1 MTIDASLATA
11 PHDRVAKDEVRVALA
26 LGMASAL
33 GEELLAALVASPR
46 YRLVHV
52 ALKRAIASAAAKYRP
67 WVIGTSVIAADDAYV
82 CVTGTDTPVP
92 HTSPVQPIQADHVIE
107 VARIAREAGVR
118 RLVLVAPLSAL
129 LQMNAASHTVSS
141 EQELELVA
149 MKFES
154 LLIVRPDAGRTG
166 RGQRSLDQ
174 PYSALAGPH
183 GAGHHAAGWRA
194 GLASA
199 HGGAGHPHGGRARPP
214 RRSGDRC
221 ARPAGHRRRDLAIVG
236 TEAAAAALTM
246 DC

>member
-26 LGMASAL
+26 LGMAGAL

-52 ALKRAIASAAAKYRP
+52 ALKQAIASAAAKYRP

-92 HTSPVQPIQADHVIE
+92 HTSPVQPIEADHVIE

-154 LLIVRPDAGRTG
+154 LLIVRPTQDELAEGSGPWISRTVRSLGRTV
-166 RGQRSLDQ
+166 LDIMLPAGVQ
-174 PYSALAGPH
+174 ALRPRTAALAILT
-183 GAGHHAAGWRA
+183 AAE
-194 GLASA
+194 
-199 HGGAGHPHGGRARPP
+199 RARP
-214 RRSGDRC
+214 GVQVIG
-221 ARPAGHRRRDLAIVG
+221 ARDLLAIVEE
-236 TEAAAAALTM
+236 TLPSLAPKRPRLR
-246 DC
+246 

>member
-1 MTIDASLATA
+1 MTLDASLATA

-26 LGMASAL
+26 LGMAGAL

-67 WVIGTSVIAADDAYV
+67 WVIGTSVIAADDAYL

-92 HTSPVQPIQADHVIE
+92 HTSPVQPIEADHVIE

-154 LLIVRPDAGRTG
+154 LLIVRPTQDELAEGSGPWISRAVRSLGRTV
-166 RGQRSLDQ
+166 LDIMLPAGVQ
-174 PYSALAGPH
+174 ALRPRTAALAILT
-183 GAGHHAAGWRA
+183 AAE
-194 GLASA
+194 
-199 HGGAGHPHGGRARPP
+199 RARP
-214 RRSGDRC
+214 GVQVIG
-221 ARPAGHRRRDLAIVG
+221 ARDLLAIVEE
-236 TEAAAAALTM
+236 TLPSLAPKRPRLL
-246 DC
+246 